1 MLRGRLIFEW
11 TFVVLIASVIV
22 LLAVTSGFTTRF
34 DNLIYDRAAV
44 LRSAPPSD
52 DILIVEIDTP
62 SLAAIGHWPWGRRT
76 HARLISALAK
86 SRPKVIAND
95 ILFIEPSDQ
104 DEDLATAIRAGPPV
118 VLPLLYST
126 PGSNGARQDIFE
138 PVEPLK
144 AAAAGLGTVNLVFD
158 EDGLIRRAQLETRV
172 GGRSWPHLMELTY
185 RLAKG
190 GQSSIF
196 RQQTLPQSQ
205 TSNEDDDSI
214 LVPMRPA
221 GSFRHVSF
229 NSILAGEVPGE
240 FLRDK
245 IVLIGATADG
255 MGDRYPVAAAAG
267 STMSGIE
274 IQANLLNALL
284 SNKIIERASLSTTI
298 LASLLPIWLLMV
310 GFLKW
315 QPNTNLIA
323 SLSLIASM
331 VAGSVLIAVYG
342 GIWVSPGPV
351 LLGLLLVYPLWGWR
365 RLEALNAFVGQAA
378 RDLNAEPALGLT
390 HAEKRRGLD
399 SVAAKATELSAV
411 IGALRGVQQFMTDVV
426 SGFPDAICVVDKDMR
441 VTLSNDAA
449 KHVIGTDLSG
459 QLLHDLIAARA
470 PGYVRGADE
479 MCDLEGRTFLI
490 RQVQMSPQL
499 GEGVGAIVRFADIS
513 QLRMAA
519 VEREEML
526 EFLSHDMR
534 APQAAIL
541 SLLEGAEETEMLRS
555 IRRNARKT
563 LKLADGFVQNAR
575 LSSTELE
582 MEETNLAAALA
593 EAIDA
598 VWPQAK
604 RRDIRIHATG
614 ADLEAFLQGNASAL
628 VRAFTNLLD
637 NAVKYSPAG
646 AQITCDLTVDAG
658 TESGAAPLI
667 RCSIADEGGGLPA
680 ARVTNPYARFG
691 AIAGEGGGA
700 GLGLAYVKQVV
711 DRHGGTITCQSQK
724 NQGTCFTLSF
734 EGLPLGTEMV

>member
-1 MLRGRLIFEW
+1 
-11 TFVVLIASVIV
+11 
-22 LLAVTSGFTTRF
+22 
-34 DNLIYDRAAV
+34 
-44 LRSAPPSD
+44 
-52 DILIVEIDTP
+52 
-62 SLAAIGHWPWGRRT
+62 
-76 HARLISALAK
+76 
-86 SRPKVIAND
+86 
-95 ILFIEPSDQ
+95 
-104 DEDLATAIRAGPPV
+104 
-118 VLPLLYST
+118 
-126 PGSNGARQDIFE
+126 
-138 PVEPLK
+138 
-144 AAAAGLGTVNLVFD
+144 
-158 EDGLIRRAQLETRV
+158 LIRRAQLETRV
-172 GGRSWPHLMELTY
+172 DGRGWPHLMELTY

-205 TSNEDDDSI
+205 NSDEEDDSI

-229 NSILAGEVPGE
+229 STILASEVPDG
-240 FLRDK
+240 FLRGK
-245 IVLIGATADG
+245 IILIGATADG

-284 SNKIIERASLSTTI
+284 SNRIIERASLGTRIVS
-298 LASLLPIWLLMV
+298 SVLPIWLLML
-310 GFLKW
+310 GFLRW

-323 SLSLIASM
+323 SLSLIAS
-331 VAGSVLIAVYG
+331 VVTGSILIAIYG
-342 GIWVSPGPV
+342 GIWISPGPV

-378 RDLNAEPALGLT
+378 RDLNTEPGLRT
-390 HAEKRRGLD
+390 VHLEKRYGLD

-426 SGFPDAICVVDKDMR
+426 SGFPDAICVVDKNMR

-449 KHVIGTDLSG
+449 KHVLGHNLTG

-470 PGYVRGADE
+470 PGTLRGASE

-490 RQVQMSPQL
+490 RQVQLSPQM

-541 SLLEGAEETEMLRS
+541 SLLEGAEETETHRS

-575 LSSTELE
+575 LSSTELD
-582 MEETNLAAALA
+582 

-604 RRDIRIHATG
+604 RRDIRIRSTG
-614 ADLEAFLQGNASAL
+614 TDLEAFLQGNPGAL

-646 AQITCDLTVDAG
+646 AQITCDLAVDAG
-658 TESGAAPLI
+658 TESGSAPII

-680 ARVTNPYARFG
+680 ERVAYPYARFG
-691 AIAGEGGGA
+691 AISGESGGA

-711 DRHGGTITCQSQK
+711 DRHGGTIICQSQE
-724 NQGTCFTLSF
+724 NQGTRFTLRF
-734 EGLPLGTEMV
+734 EGLPLSTEMV